1 LAYNHHLVDDF
12 DCRKYTDRG
21 DYTRYVQGHSIDGK
35 EYDYHSG
42 PKLYEEDEAF
52 TRRMEEEQALELE
65 RRCLAELQMADA
77 KRHHAEVEAS
87 MAVIAA
93 QNRSLVTAGFS
104 SNDLSLPGEGLSQF
118 HSSKSFEYLLDVL
131 DSNEAVDENDAATTE
146 GFSGNQSRFCSC
158 LPVMR
163 LER

>member
-1 LAYNHHLVDDF
+1 MMVLVNA
-12 DCRKYTDRG
+12 
-21 DYTRYVQGHSIDGK
+21 
-35 EYDYHSG
+35 G

-104 SNDLSLPGEGLSQF
+104 SNDLSLTGEGLSQF

-146 GFSGNQSRFCSC
+146 VFSGNQSRFCSC

-163 LER
+163 IER

>member
-104 SNDLSLPGEGLSQF
+104 SNDLSLPGEGTQLQGSQ
-118 HSSKSFEYLLDVL
+118 LDMLV
-131 DSNEAVDENDAATTE
+131 V
-146 GFSGNQSRFCSC
+146 RI
-158 LPVMR
+158 
-163 LER
+163 

>member
-1 LAYNHHLVDDF
+1 MMVLVNA
-12 DCRKYTDRG
+12 
-21 DYTRYVQGHSIDGK
+21 
-35 EYDYHSG
+35 G

-104 SNDLSLPGEGLSQF
+104 SNDLSLPGEGTQLQGSQ
-118 HSSKSFEYLLDVL
+118 LDMV
-131 DSNEAVDENDAATTE
+131 VV
-146 GFSGNQSRFCSC
+146 RF
-158 LPVMR
+158 
-163 LER
+163 

>member
-1 LAYNHHLVDDF
+1 LGVAKHVINSIEMMKFSDDVRGFWLAG
-12 DCRKYTDRG
+12 G
-21 DYTRYVQGHSIDGK
+21 DGS
-35 EYDYHSG
+35 
-42 PKLYEEDEAF
+42 
-52 TRRMEEEQALELE
+52 
-65 RRCLAELQMADA
+65 
-77 KRHHAEVEAS
+77 
-87 MAVIAA
+87 
-93 QNRSLVTAGFS
+93 
-104 SNDLSLPGEGLSQF
+104 GLSQF